1 MKNLNTNKNQQ
12 WKRLFLERLLKFA
25 VAIIKLA
32 GKLPKTPAGFAITT
46 QLVRAGTSIGANTQE
61 AQDASSLKDFI
72 QKLNIALREAKET
85 RYWLKVIEASGL
97 LRADEVK
104 KEIIECGEIV
114 AILTSSIKSSK
125 RKLV

>member
-12 WKRLFLERLLKFA
+12 WKRLFLDRLLQFS

-32 GKLPKTPAGFAITT
+32 SKLPKTPAGFAIAT
-46 QLVRAGTSIGANTQE
+46 QLIKAGTSVGANTEE

-72 QKLNIALREAKET
+72 QKLSIALREAKEA
-85 RYWLKVIEASGL
+85 RYWLKVIQASRIL
-97 LRADEVK
+97 SSDEVV
-104 KEIIECGEIV
+104 KEITECEEII